1 MPVKMPIEFAL
12 ARALMSFCTHS
23 LVIQQRAASMQ
34 ERKVVES
41 DVHAGSNGALP
52 AYCAAVGIDPT
63 PILVWGETPLD
74 LLVSRLIQLWI
85 SWLQHHA
92 SEEELGH
99 FWRPQVR

>member
-1 MPVKMPIEFAL
+1 MEPSKPVAKAQFRGIGGELAARRASVVIDPMPI
-12 ARALMSFCTHS
+12 
-23 LVIQQRAASMQ
+23 V
-34 ERKVVES
+34 
-41 DVHAGSNGALP
+41 
-52 AYCAAVGIDPT
+52 
-63 PILVWGETPLD
+63 VWGETPLD